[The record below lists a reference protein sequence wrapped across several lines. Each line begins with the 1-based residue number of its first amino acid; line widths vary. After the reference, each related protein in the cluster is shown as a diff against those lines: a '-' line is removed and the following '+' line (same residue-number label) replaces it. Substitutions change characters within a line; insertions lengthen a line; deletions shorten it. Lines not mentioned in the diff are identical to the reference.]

1 MDLMSAITPQVA
13 VIGVVALVLLV
24 ITLVLVN
31 LALRGD

>member
-1 MDLMSAITPQVA
+1 MDLMSAITLQVA
-13 VIGVVALVLLV
+13 VIGVAALVLLV

>member
-1 MDLMSAITPQVA
+1 LSAITPQIA